1 MRISD
6 LSAGVIL
13 GNRYRFLDIL
23 GRGGFGD
30 VWKVENLYDETKP
43 PEIALKIYH
52 DQEKGNRILF
62 EEARKAKAFIHP
74 RLVRVFN
81 AERVDGIFCMEMEY
95 VPGLTLAQRIGDP
108 ERPNYISLD
117 EAYQWMIEAAEGLSY
132 LHSLNPPVSHGDIK
146 PDNLIIS
153 SHGVKLMDFGHS
165 RTIEEKFVITNGM
178 GAWFYS
184 APEVL
189 GQSADEP
196 GKRYISSDIYA
207 FGVVFYRVLT
217 GQFPRKSLSEI
228 MAMVPFPRPCDLNS
242 AIPPE
247 LDKIIM
253 KCLEKRPE
261 DRFTNANELLIALK
275 LAKSK
280 QRKAPS
286 KIILSLDTVDSPS
299 EIKGAYEYIDKA
311 QQLASRK
318 DYSGAI
324 AALDN
329 AMSRISTNP
338 TVLFLYAHIAKQA
351 GKLDLAKKAYQ
362 RLIFWMENEGVSHNK
377 RLEAYEGLGEVSIKL
392 KDYESAVNCFAYLVK
407 HGQEPWYEF
416 RYGVALGLAAR
427 YKDSI
432 KVLEKIYKEQPGNAT
447 VCAKIG
453 FAYLQ
458 DGNRRL
464 AIQYFNEALMFDKYE
479 PTALYYMAIIR
490 YLDGRVDKAMQ
501 YLDSLRKSDA
511 DLAKVKQLEKQLG
524 VG

>member
-1 MRISD
+1 
-6 LSAGVIL
+6 
-13 GNRYRFLDIL
+13 
-23 GRGGFGD
+23 
-30 VWKVENLYDETKP
+30 
-43 PEIALKIYH
+43 
-52 DQEKGNRILF
+52 
-62 EEARKAKAFIHP
+62 
-74 RLVRVFN
+74 LVFTQSN
-81 AERVDGIFCMEMEY
+81 

-132 LHSLNPPVSHGDIK
+132 LHSLNPSVSYGDIK

-153 SHGVKLMDFGHS
+153 FDGVKLMDFGHS

-228 MAMVPFPRPCDLNS
+228 IATVPFPRPCDLNS

-247 LDKIIM
+247 LDEIIIR
-253 KCLEKRPE
+253 CLEKRPE
-261 DRFTNANELLIALK
+261 DRFINASELVAALK
-275 LAKSK
+275 IAKSK

-286 KIILSLDTVDSPS
+286 
-299 EIKGAYEYIDKA
+299 
-311 QQLASRK
+311 
-318 DYSGAI
+318 
-324 AALDN
+324 
-329 AMSRISTNP
+329 
-338 TVLFLYAHIAKQA
+338 
-351 GKLDLAKKAYQ
+351 
-362 RLIFWMENEGVSHNK
+362 
-377 RLEAYEGLGEVSIKL
+377 
-392 KDYESAVNCFAYLVK
+392 
-407 HGQEPWYEF
+407 
-416 RYGVALGLAAR
+416 
-427 YKDSI
+427 
-432 KVLEKIYKEQPGNAT
+432 KEQPGNAT

-458 DGNRRL
+458 DSNRRL

-479 PTALYYMAIIR
+479 PTALYYMAIIK

-501 YLDSLRKSDA
+501 YLDSFRKLDA

-524 VG
+524 VR